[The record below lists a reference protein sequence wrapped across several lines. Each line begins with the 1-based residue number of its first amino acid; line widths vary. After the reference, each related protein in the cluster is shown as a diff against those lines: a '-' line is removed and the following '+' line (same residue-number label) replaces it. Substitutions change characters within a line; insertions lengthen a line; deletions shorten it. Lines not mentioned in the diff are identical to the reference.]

1 MLNKIE
7 VIGLSAS
14 VIFMVLALFLIQNK
28 TNLLGGSQSAQT
40 SGNDV
45 IIVGKEGNINSNRE
59 RALFEA
65 SDGKSSLNK
74 LVIEDIKEGT
84 GEPAKVGDIVTVHY
98 VGTLQDG
105 TEFDNSKKRGETFAF
120 TIGEGRV
127 IKGWEEGLVG
137 MKVGGQRVLV
147 IPPEKAYGS
156 QSVGG
161 VIPPNSTL
169 IFVIDLFAIE
179 NNDSDS

>member
-1 MLNKIE
+1 MLNKFE

-14 VIFMVLALFLIQNK
+14 VVFMVLALFLVQNK

-40 SGNDV
+40 GGDD
-45 IIVGKEGNINSNRE
+45 IITVGKDGNINSNRE

-65 SDGKSSLNK
+65 SDGKNSLNK
-74 LVIEDIKEGT
+74 MVIEDIKEGV
-84 GEPAKVGDIVTVHY
+84 GEAVKVGDKVTVHY

-105 TEFDNSKKRGETFAF
+105 TEFDNSKKRGETFVF
-120 TIGEGRV
+120 TVGEGKV

-147 IPPEKAYGS
+147 IPPEKGYGG
-156 QSVGG
+156 QAIGP
-161 VIPPNSTL
+161 IPPNSTL
-169 IFVIDLFAIE
+169 IFAIELFAIE
-179 NNDSDS
+179 